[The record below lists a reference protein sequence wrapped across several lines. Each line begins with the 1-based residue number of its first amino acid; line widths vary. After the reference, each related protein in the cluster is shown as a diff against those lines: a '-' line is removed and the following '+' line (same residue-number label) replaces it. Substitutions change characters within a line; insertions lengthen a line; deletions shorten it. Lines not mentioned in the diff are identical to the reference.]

1 MSQLFQMDRYVIRTA
16 FWRIFGGAFY
26 FEDLD
31 GRVVAYS
38 EQKRFK
44 LKEDIVLFTDESCTV
59 PLVQIKA
66 RSILDLGTTYD
77 IIDAQTGISLGSAKR
92 NFMKSILK
100 DSWTIKDASGNPYAQ
115 LIEDSRAILRRF
127 LKFIPAKY
135 HFEIPGQPEI
145 LIQQRLAIMT
155 QRTDVMI
162 PTGHPIDRRI
172 VAAVALLNSAIE
184 RQDNDSLL
192 Y

>member
-1 MSQLFQMDRYVIRTA
+1 MDRYVIRTA

-66 RSILDLGTTYD
+66 RSILDLGTT
-77 IIDAQTGISLGSAKR
+77 TTLSTHKRGSTLA
-92 NFMKSILK
+92 
-100 DSWTIKDASGNPYAQ
+100 
-115 LIEDSRAILRRF
+115 
-127 LKFIPAKY
+127 
-135 HFEIPGQPEI
+135 
-145 LIQQRLAIMT
+145 QQRGTL
-155 QRTDVMI
+155 
-162 PTGHPIDRRI
+162 
-172 VAAVALLNSAIE
+172 
-184 RQDNDSLL
+184 
-192 Y
+192 